1 MYSKSLVQLVICA
14 KFRQLM
20 LHVCEAFVSSAIS
33 YLLLYLIY
41 LSQKKSYTIKK
52 NPQEFLVLYKHHC
65 RPILMFKIKSTNYYR
80 EGLRIGYIP

>member
-20 LHVCEAFVSSAIS
+20 LCEAFVSSAIS

-41 LSQKKSYTIKK
+41 LSQKKKSYTIKK
-52 NPQEFLVLYKHHC
+52 NPQEF
-65 RPILMFKIKSTNYYR
+65 
-80 EGLRIGYIP
+80 

>member
-20 LHVCEAFVSSAIS
+20 LCEAFVSSAIS

>member
-14 KFRQLM
+14 KIRQLM
-20 LHVCEAFVSSAIS
+20 LCEAFVSSAIS

>member
-20 LHVCEAFVSSAIS
+20 LCEAFVSSAIS

-52 NPQEFLVLYKHHC
+52 NPQECLVLYKHHC

>member
-20 LHVCEAFVSSAIS
+20 LCEAFVSSAIS

-52 NPQEFLVLYKHHC
+52 NHQEFLVLIYKHHC

>member
-1 MYSKSLVQLVICA
+1 MYSKSLVQLVNCA

-20 LHVCEAFVSSAIS
+20 LCEAFVSSAIS

-52 NPQEFLVLYKHHC
+52 KP
-65 RPILMFKIKSTNYYR
+65 S
-80 EGLRIGYIP
+80 RIFSVIQAPL

>member
-20 LHVCEAFVSSAIS
+20 LREAFVSSAIS

>member
-41 LSQKKSYTIKK
+41 LSPKKNLHNQKKKT
-52 NPQEFLVLYKHHC
+52 
-65 RPILMFKIKSTNYYR
+65 
-80 EGLRIGYIP
+80 RIVSVIQAPL

>member
-20 LHVCEAFVSSAIS
+20 LCEAFVSSAIS

-41 LSQKKSYTIKK
+41 LSQKKKSYTIKK

-80 EGLRIGYIP
+80 EGLGIGYIP